1 MTWLKRY
8 LPRTLLGRSLLIIV
22 TPLVLLQ
29 LVSTIVFYERHWDT
43 VTRRLAVTLAGEVGL
58 IADHLQRF
66 RDAEN
71 RRWILDTADSRLG
84 IHASFEAGAKLTG
97 EPAGGGAAEIEDIL
111 APALEESLGRPF
123 RVGETAIEHDIEI
136 RVQMPEGVLIATTT
150 RKRLFSPTTYI
161 FTLWMVGSSLVLVA
175 IATIFMRNQVRPIRR
190 LAAAANSFG
199 KGRDVPNFHPAGA
212 AEVRQAAQ
220 AFIEMRDRI
229 KRQIEQRTEMLAGV
243 SHDLRTP
250 LTRMKL
256 QLAMLG
262 DSAEID
268 ELKAD
273 VEEMEKMVDGYL
285 AFARGEG
292 TGTPE
297 PADISAVLEQVV
309 ASARKEGA
317 EIDLHTEEH
326 LVLPV
331 RLDAIRRCFTNLI
344 LNAARYG
351 KHVQVRAGRRADAVE
366 VLVDDD
372 GPGIPADQRDAVFR
386 AFFRLDPSRN
396 IQTGGV
402 GLGLTIARDVVRAH
416 GGDIL
421 LDNSPMG
428 GLRARLRLPL

>member
-1 MTWLKRY
+1 MTWVKRY

-22 TPLVLLQ
+22 TPLVVLQ

-43 VTRRLAVTLAGEVGL
+43 VTHRLAGTLAGDVGFIVDQL
-58 IADHLQRF
+58 ERNPGPESQ
-66 RDAEN
+66 
-71 RRWILDTADSRLG
+71 RWIFETADSRMG
-84 IHASFEAGAKLTG
+84 IRAAFEPGAKLPGTA
-97 EPAGGGAAEIEDIL
+97 PGGAAEDIEDLL
-111 APALEESLGRPF
+111 APALEETLGRPF
-123 RVGETAIEHDIEI
+123 KVGETALEHDIEI
-136 RVQMPEGVLIATTT
+136 RVQLPQGVLTTVTT

-175 IATIFMRNQVRPIRR
+175 VATIFMRNQVRPIRR

-199 KGRDVPNFHPAGA
+199 KGRDVPHFRPAGA

-256 QLAMLG
+256 ELAMLG

-292 TGTPE
+292 AGTPE

-317 EIDLHTEEH
+317 KIDLHTEEH

-344 LNAARYG
+344 LNAVRYG

-372 GPGIPADQRDAVFR
+372 GPGIPSDQREAVFR

-396 IQTGGV
+396 IETGGV

-421 LDNSPMG
+421 LDQSPLG